1 MPLKQ
6 VEMDATGLTCKVT
19 LGKRRN
25 QSLEPR
31 EGLSGLTMESK
42 SKEESRSQQRQGCAT
57 IQGVLLKHPIMTG
70 SAPATDTAAY
80 MCSARTNAKSRNPYK
95 QSSVKREHH
104 TKCITSVPLPFLYL
118 EFKCLLFMK

>member
-6 VEMDATGLTCKVT
+6 VEMDATGLTCKVA

-25 QSLEPR
+25 QSLKPR
-31 EGLSGLTMESK
+31 EGLSGSTMESK

-70 SAPATDTAAY
+70 SA
-80 MCSARTNAKSRNPYK
+80 
-95 QSSVKREHH
+95 Q
-104 TKCITSVPLPFLYL
+104 LPTQ
-118 EFKCLLFMK
+118 LLIHAQLGLMPKEGIHINSPQ

>member
-6 VEMDATGLTCKVT
+6 VEMDATGLTCKVA

-31 EGLSGLTMESK
+31 EGLSGSTMESK

-70 SAPATDTAAY
+70 SAQLWLDSITDPMDMKYEQTQGDSGGQRTLAC
-80 MCSARTNAKSRNPYK
+80 CSPWGH
-95 QSSVKREHH
+95 RELD
-104 TKCITSVPLPFLYL
+104 TTYD
-118 EFKCLLFMK
+118 